1 VINFFR
7 SSSIAGTILLALLF
21 LAVRLP
27 AEWLNIHILPT
38 EIKHLA
44 LAEKMAQG
52 NWLYVDIWDNTAP
65 LSAFVYA
72 ILYLLFGKT
81 LWVHHLLSGVLVF
94 LQAIQWNFWLIRTK
108 MYQERNQ
115 IPAIVYLL
123 LASLWTDCYAL
134 SPELMANTFL
144 IAALGNTLLHLND
157 QQTNEKPF
165 EIGVY
170 LGIATTFHFPI
181 IFILFGIIISF
192 LLFSG
197 TKFREYVLLCFGVVL
212 PFLLLGIAFYFKDSF
227 DVFVDFFVWSGFR
240 LPKNY
245 SLSFLHYAV
254 IFSVPIVL
262 VLFGFL
268 ALLQSVG
275 FINYQVRCQ
284 QTMLIVMLFALLG
297 VFFSSEIAVY
307 TSAMLWCSAS
317 FFVAHLFLLFKR
329 KFLRN
334 FVFFS
339 FVLIS
344 LGINYV
350 YLLRL
355 VPKEVEQFL
364 PYPAGLSMPAF
375 KNKKIWVLDKKWEYY
390 LYNQAASPYFHWDL
404 SKKYLQKVD
413 YYDIQAEIYERLSQN
428 APEIII
434 GHQPTIEAI
443 FKRLPTFAKQYRL
456 KENYWEKID

>member
-1 VINFFR
+1 
-7 SSSIAGTILLALLF
+7 
-21 LAVRLP
+21 
-27 AEWLNIHILPT
+27 
-38 EIKHLA
+38 
-44 LAEKMAQG
+44 
-52 NWLYVDIWDNTAP
+52 
-65 LSAFVYA
+65 
-72 ILYLLFGKT
+72 
-81 LWVHHLLSGVLVF
+81 
-94 LQAIQWNFWLIRTK
+94 
-108 MYQERNQ
+108 
-115 IPAIVYLL
+115 
-123 LASLWTDCYAL
+123 
-134 SPELMANTFL
+134 
-144 IAALGNTLLHLND
+144 
-157 QQTNEKPF
+157 
-165 EIGVY
+165 
-170 LGIATTFHFPI
+170 
-181 IFILFGIIISF
+181 
-192 LLFSG
+192 
-197 TKFREYVLLCFGVVL
+197 
-212 PFLLLGIAFYFKDSF
+212 
-227 DVFVDFFVWSGFR
+227 
-240 LPKNY
+240 
-245 SLSFLHYAV
+245 
-254 IFSVPIVL
+254 
-262 VLFGFL
+262 
-268 ALLQSVG
+268 
-275 FINYQVRCQ
+275 
-284 QTMLIVMLFALLG
+284 
-297 VFFSSEIAVY
+297 
-307 TSAMLWCSAS
+307 MLWCSAS
-317 FFVAHLFLLFKR
+317 FFFAHLFLLFKR